1 MLDGGITRT
10 VYSGEV
16 ELAVAEGGDS
26 RRPTVVFIHGYP
38 DTKELWDEVLAR
50 LGRRYHLVAYDVR
63 GAGASSR
70 PRGPAAYDLAR
81 LADDLEAVKIGRA
94 HV

>member
-10 VYSGEV
+10 VCSGKV

-38 DTKELWDEVLAR
+38 DTKELWDEVLAG
-50 LGRRYHLVAYDVR
+50 LGRRYHVIAYDVR

-70 PRGPAAYDLAR
+70 AARTGRLRPRAL
-81 LADDLEAVKIGRA
+81 GR
-94 HV
+94 